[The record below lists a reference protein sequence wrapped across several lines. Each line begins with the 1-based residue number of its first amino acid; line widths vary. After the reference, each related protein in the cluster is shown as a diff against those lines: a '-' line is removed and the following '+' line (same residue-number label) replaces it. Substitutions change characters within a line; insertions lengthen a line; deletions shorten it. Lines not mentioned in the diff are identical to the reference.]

1 MNAKRRPRPSRANA
15 AQLERVAVASEDLV
29 PGPQQV
35 AETEIPSGPDPMVRI
50 STLLEALP
58 IWARQIETSRG
69 QTEDAVVA
77 LSERFCGIV
86 QRLDA
91 ALGREESAGRQD
103 VSAQMRDSERDLK
116 LVMDALRAIQ
126 QSRDELANEIRGL
139 AAYTEDVRS
148 MASEVQSIAFQTNVL
163 ALNAAIEAAHAGE
176 RGKGFAVVAHEVR
189 ALSNA
194 ARDTGKRITQK
205 VTLINEALGKIS
217 ETNEIVAARDQREV
231 ESSEANIGAV
241 LDRFTQSSSQ
251 FAETAQRSMEQSRA
265 IKHEVEESLVQ
276 LQFQD
281 RVSQIMAQVV
291 SSIGQMAD
299 WAGSDIASPQADQ
312 AEQIDRMLSSYAT
325 EEQRRNHQG
334 LAVDAA
340 APQAVT
346 FF

>member
-1 MNAKRRPRPSRANA
+1 M
-15 AQLERVAVASEDLV
+15 
-29 PGPQQV
+29 
-35 AETEIPSGPDPMVRI
+35 IRI

-58 IWARQIETSRG
+58 IWARQIETSRR
-69 QTEDAVVA
+69 QTEDAVVS
-77 LSERFCGIV
+77 LSDRFSGIA

-91 ALGREESAGRQD
+91 ALGRDEGVGRQD

-126 QSRDELANEIRGL
+126 KSRDELANEIRGL

-148 MASEVQSIAFQTNVL
+148 MASEVESIAFQTNVL

-205 VTLINEALGKIS
+205 ATLISEALIKIS
-217 ETNEIVAARDQREV
+217 KTSEIVAQRDQREV
-231 ESSEANIGAV
+231 ASSEANIGAV
-241 LDRFTQSSSQ
+241 LDRFTQSTSQ

-265 IKHEVEESLVQ
+265 IKGEVEESLVQ

-281 RVSQIMAQVV
+281 RVSQILNQVV
-291 SSIGQMAD
+291 SSIGQMTD
-299 WAGSDIASPQADQ
+299 WAGSDVAPPDADQ
-312 AEQIDRMLSSYAT
+312 REQIARMVGSYAT

-334 LAVDAA
+334 LAVDAV
-340 APQAVT
+340 APKAVT

>member
-1 MNAKRRPRPSRANA
+1 MPP
-15 AQLERVAVASEDLV
+15 
-29 PGPQQV
+29 
-35 AETEIPSGPDPMVRI
+35 GPDPTVRI

-58 IWARQIETSRG
+58 IWARQIQTSRG
-69 QTEDAVVA
+69 QIEDAVVS
-77 LSERFCGIV
+77 LSERFSGIA

-91 ALGREESAGRQD
+91 ALGRETSTGGQD

-148 MASEVQSIAFQTNVL
+148 MASEVESIAFQTNVL

-205 VTLINEALGKIS
+205 VTLISEALGKIS
-217 ETNEIVAARDQREV
+217 ETNEIVAQRDRREV
-231 ESSEANIGAV
+231 KSSEANIGAV
-241 LDRFTQSSSQ
+241 LDRFTQSSSR

-265 IKHEVEESLVQ
+265 FKDEVEESLVQ

-281 RVSQIMAQVV
+281 RVSQILAQVV
-291 SSIGQMAD
+291 SSIGQMTD
-299 WAGSDIASPQADQ
+299 WAGNDVATPQADER
-312 AEQIDRMLSSYAT
+312 EQISQMLGSYAT

-334 LAVDAA
+334 LAVEAV
-340 APQAVT
+340 APNAVT

>member
-1 MNAKRRPRPSRANA
+1 MNTAHA
-15 AQLERVAVASEDLV
+15 ERVNAESEERIPAATQPSEV
-29 PGPQQV
+29 PQ
-35 AETEIPSGPDPMVRI
+35 GPDPLVRI

-69 QTEDAVVA
+69 HTEDAVVS
-77 LSERFCGIV
+77 LSERFSGIA

-91 ALGREESAGRQD
+91 ALGREEGIDRQD

-126 QSRDELANEIRGL
+126 QSRDALANEIRGL

-148 MASEVQSIAFQTNVL
+148 MASEVESIAFQTNVL

-205 VTLINEALGKIS
+205 ITLISEALGKIS
-217 ETNEIVAARDQREV
+217 ETNEIVAERDQREV
-231 ESSEANIGAV
+231 KSSEANIGAV
-241 LDRFTQSSSQ
+241 LDRFTQSTSQ

-265 IKHEVEESLVQ
+265 IKGEVEESLVQ

-281 RVSQIMAQVV
+281 RVSQILAQVV
-291 SSIGQMAD
+291 SSIGQMTD
-299 WAGSDIASPQADQ
+299 WAGSDIAPPQADERQ
-312 AEQIDRMLSSYAT
+312 QLTQMLGSYAT

-334 LAVDAA
+334 LAVDAV

>member
-1 MNAKRRPRPSRANA
+1 MGVKPRKRPSRVNA
-15 AQLERVAVASEDLV
+15 ARPEPVNTVSQEQPLE
-29 PGPQQV
+29 PTQV
-35 AETEIPSGPDPMVRI
+35 NELLQGPDPSVRI

-69 QTEDAVVA
+69 QTEDAVVS
-77 LSERFCGIV
+77 LSARFSAIA

-91 ALGREESAGRQD
+91 ALGREESDGRQD
-103 VSAQMRDSERDLK
+103 VAGQMRDSERDLK

-126 QSRDELANEIRGL
+126 QSRDELANAIRGL
-139 AAYTEDVRS
+139 AAYTEDVQS

-194 ARDTGKRITQK
+194 ARDTGKRITQT
-205 VTLINEALGKIS
+205 VTLISDALDKIS
-217 ETNEIVAARDQREV
+217 ETNEIVAQRDQREV

-241 LDRFTQSSSQ
+241 LNRFTHSTSQ
-251 FAETAQRSMEQSRA
+251 FAETAQRSMEQSRV
-265 IKHEVEESLVQ
+265 IKDEVEESLVQ

-281 RVSQIMAQVV
+281 RVSQILAQVV
-291 SSIGQMAD
+291 SSIGQMTD
-299 WAGSDIASPQADQ
+299 WAGRDVAPPHAGERGQIAK
-312 AEQIDRMLSSYAT
+312 MLSSYAT

-334 LAVDAA
+334 LSVDAA

>member
-1 MNAKRRPRPSRANA
+1 M
-15 AQLERVAVASEDLV
+15 
-29 PGPQQV
+29 
-35 AETEIPSGPDPMVRI
+35 

-58 IWARQIETSRG
+58 IWARQIETSRH
-69 QTEDAVVA
+69 QTEAAVVS

-91 ALGREESAGRQD
+91 ALGREEGVGRQD
-103 VSAQMRDSERDLK
+103 VAAQMRDSERDLK

-126 QSRDELANEIRGL
+126 RSRDELANEIRGL
-139 AAYTEDVRS
+139 AAYTEDVRG
-148 MASEVQSIAFQTNVL
+148 MASEVESIAFQTNVL

-205 VTLINEALGKIS
+205 ITLINEALDKIG
-217 ETNEIVAARDQREV
+217 ETNEIVTQRDQREV
-231 ESSEANIGAV
+231 KSSEANIGAV
-241 LDRFTQSSSQ
+241 LGRFAQSTSQ
-251 FAETAQRSMEQSRA
+251 FAETAQRSTEQSRA
-265 IKHEVEESLVQ
+265 IKGEIEGSLVQ

-281 RVSQIMAQVV
+281 RVSQILSQVV
-291 SSIGQMAD
+291 SSIGQMTD
-299 WAGSDIASPQADQ
+299 WAGSDIAPSHADD
-312 AEQIDRMLSSYAT
+312 AKRIDQMLGSYAT

-334 LAVDAA
+334 LQVDAV
-340 APQAVT
+340 APKAVT

>member
-1 MNAKRRPRPSRANA
+1 VKAEGEDRMSDPT
-15 AQLERVAVASEDLV
+15 QVSEM
-29 PGPQQV
+29 PP
-35 AETEIPSGPDPMVRI
+35 GPDPIVRI

-69 QTEDAVVA
+69 QTEDAVVS
-77 LSERFCGIV
+77 LSERFSGIA

-91 ALGREESAGRQD
+91 ALGREESVGRQD
-103 VSAQMRDSERDLK
+103 VSAQMRDSERNLK

-139 AAYTEDVRS
+139 ATYTEDVRS
-148 MASEVQSIAFQTNVL
+148 MASEVESIAFQTNVL

-205 VTLINEALGKIS
+205 VTLISEALGKIS
-217 ETNEIVAARDQREV
+217 ETNETVAQRDQREV
-231 ESSEANIGAV
+231 KSSEANIGAV
-241 LDRFTQSSSQ
+241 LARFTQSSSL

-265 IKHEVEESLVQ
+265 IKDEVEESLVQ

-281 RVSQIMAQVV
+281 RVSQILAQVV
-291 SSIGQMAD
+291 SSIGQMTD
-299 WAGSDIASPQADQ
+299 WAGNDVAPPRANER
-312 AEQIDRMLSSYAT
+312 EQISQMLGSYAT

-334 LAVDAA
+334 LAVDSV
-340 APQAVT
+340 APNAVT

>member
-1 MNAKRRPRPSRANA
+1 MNAKHRTRPN
-15 AQLERVAVASEDLV
+15 RVM
-29 PGPQQV
+29 
-35 AETEIPSGPDPMVRI
+35 PDPVPVSEAPSAPDPTARI

-69 QTEDAVVA
+69 QTEDAVVS
-77 LSERFCGIV
+77 LSDRFSGIA

-91 ALGREESAGRQD
+91 ALGRDEGVGRQD

-126 QSRDELANEIRGL
+126 KSRDELANEIRGL

-148 MASEVQSIAFQTNVL
+148 MASEVESIAFQTNVL

-205 VTLINEALGKIS
+205 ATLISEALIKIS
-217 ETNEIVAARDQREV
+217 KTSEIVAQRDQREV
-231 ESSEANIGAV
+231 ASSEANIGAV
-241 LDRFTQSSSQ
+241 LDRFTQSTSQ

-265 IKHEVEESLVQ
+265 IKGEVEESLVQ

-281 RVSQIMAQVV
+281 RVSQILTQVV
-291 SSIGQMAD
+291 SSIGQMTD
-299 WAGSDIASPQADQ
+299 WAGTDVAPPDADQ
-312 AEQIDRMLSSYAT
+312 REQIARMVGSYAT

-334 LAVDAA
+334 LAVDAV
-340 APQAVT
+340 APKAVT

>member
-1 MNAKRRPRPSRANA
+1 MSDPTP
-15 AQLERVAVASEDLV
+15 VSEK
-29 PGPQQV
+29 
-35 AETEIPSGPDPMVRI
+35 PSGADPIARI

-58 IWARQIETSRG
+58 IWARQIETTRG
-69 QTEDAVVA
+69 QTEDAVVS
-77 LSERFCGIV
+77 LSQRFSGIA

-91 ALGREESAGRQD
+91 ALGREESIGRQD
-103 VSAQMRDSERDLK
+103 VSGQMRDSERDLK

-148 MASEVQSIAFQTNVL
+148 MASEVESIAFQTNVL

-205 VTLINEALGKIS
+205 VTLISEALGKIS
-217 ETNEIVAARDQREV
+217 ATNEIVAQRDQREV
-231 ESSEANIGAV
+231 KNSEANIGAV
-241 LDRFTQSSSQ
+241 LDRFTQSTSQ
-251 FAETAQRSMEQSRA
+251 FAETAQRSMEHSRA
-265 IKHEVEESLVQ
+265 IKDEVEESLVQ

-281 RVSQIMAQVV
+281 RVSQILAQVV
-291 SSIGQMAD
+291 SSIGQMTD
-299 WAGSDIASPQADQ
+299 WAGSDVAPPDANER
-312 AEQIDRMLSSYAT
+312 EQISQMLGSYAT

-334 LAVDAA
+334 LAVDTV
-340 APQAVT
+340 APNAIT

>member
-1 MNAKRRPRPSRANA
+1 VWRRSATPSQPSSVKFTRAGKSDNKMSKPA
-15 AQLERVAVASEDLV
+15 TVAQLSSEQDQAL
-29 PGPQQV
+29 
-35 AETEIPSGPDPMVRI
+35 RI
-50 STLLEALP
+50 ATFLEALP
-58 IWARQIETSRG
+58 IWAKQIETSRA
-69 QTEDAVVA
+69 QTEAAVVS
-77 LSERFCGIV
+77 LSARFSGIA

-91 ALGREESAGRQD
+91 ALGRQEDSGRAD
-103 VSAQMRDSERDLK
+103 VSAQMRESEHDLR

-139 AAYTEDVRS
+139 AAYTEDVRG
-148 MASEVQSIAFQTNVL
+148 MAREVESIAFQTNVL

-194 ARDTGKRITQK
+194 ARETGKRITQK
-205 VTLINEALGKIS
+205 VALIGEALKKIG
-217 ETNEIVAARDQREV
+217 ETNEKVAERDQREV

-241 LDRFTQSSSQ
+241 LDRFTQSMSLS
-251 FAETAQRSMEQSRA
+251 AQNAQQSLEQSRA
-265 IKHEVEESLVQ
+265 IKGEVEEALVQ

-281 RVSQIMAQVV
+281 RVSQILAQVV
-291 SSIGQMAD
+291 SSIGQLVA
-299 WAGSDIASPQADQ
+299 WARSDAPPAHGDARAQVAQ
-312 AEQIDRMLSSYAT
+312 MMGSYAT

-334 LAVDAA
+334 LAVEAI

>member
-1 MNAKRRPRPSRANA
+1 MNANFQIIDLTNESEA
-15 AQLERVAVASEDLV
+15 A
-29 PGPQQV
+29 P
-35 AETEIPSGPDPMVRI
+35 GPDPSARI
-50 STLLEALP
+50 STVLEALP

-69 QTEDAVVA
+69 QTEDAVVS
-77 LSERFCGIV
+77 LSGRFSGIA

-91 ALGREESAGRQD
+91 ALGHEAGVARQD
-103 VSAQMRDSERDLK
+103 VSSQMRDSERDLK

-126 QSRDELANEIRGL
+126 QSRDELANAIRGL

-148 MASEVQSIAFQTNVL
+148 MASEVESIAFQTNVL

-205 VTLINEALGKIS
+205 ITLISEALDKIS
-217 ETNEIVAARDQREV
+217 ETNEVVARRDQREV

-241 LDRFTQSSSQ
+241 LNRFTQSTSQ
-251 FAETAQRSMEQSRA
+251 FAETAQRSVEQSRA
-265 IKHEVEESLVQ
+265 IKGEVEESLVQ

-281 RVSQIMAQVV
+281 RVSQILAQVV
-291 SSIGQMAD
+291 TSIGQMAD
-299 WAGSDIASPQADQ
+299 WAGRDVTSPHAADDR
-312 AEQIDRMLSSYAT
+312 EQIARMLGSYAT

-334 LAVDAA
+334 LAVEAV
-340 APQAVT
+340 APQTVT

>member
-1 MNAKRRPRPSRANA
+1 MNVKHRKRPSRVNTAHA
-15 AQLERVAVASEDLV
+15 ERVNAEREERIPAATQPSEV
-29 PGPQQV
+29 PQ
-35 AETEIPSGPDPMVRI
+35 GPDPLVRI

-69 QTEDAVVA
+69 HTEDAVVS
-77 LSERFCGIV
+77 LSERFSGIA

-91 ALGREESAGRQD
+91 ALGREEGIDRQD

-126 QSRDELANEIRGL
+126 QSRDALANEIRGL

-148 MASEVQSIAFQTNVL
+148 MASEVESIAFQTNVL

-205 VTLINEALGKIS
+205 ITLISEALGKIS
-217 ETNEIVAARDQREV
+217 ETNEIVAERDQREV
-231 ESSEANIGAV
+231 KSSEANIGAV
-241 LDRFTQSSSQ
+241 LDRFTQSTSQ

-265 IKHEVEESLVQ
+265 IKGEVEESLVQ

-281 RVSQIMAQVV
+281 RVSQILAQVV
-291 SSIGQMAD
+291 SSIGQMTD
-299 WAGSDIASPQADQ
+299 WAGSDIAPPQADERQ
-312 AEQIDRMLSSYAT
+312 QLTQMLGSYAT

-334 LAVDAA
+334 LAVDAV

>member
-1 MNAKRRPRPSRANA
+1 MNARNRARTEDRA
-15 AQLERVAVASEDLV
+15 SVPAPASETT
-29 PGPQQV
+29 P
-35 AETEIPSGPDPMVRI
+35 GPDPIVRI

-69 QTEDAVVA
+69 HTEDAVVA
-77 LSERFCGIV
+77 LSERFSGIV

-91 ALGREESAGRQD
+91 ALGREESVGRQD

-126 QSRDELANEIRGL
+126 KSRDELANEIRGL

-148 MASEVQSIAFQTNVL
+148 MASEVESIAFQTNVL

-194 ARDTGKRITQK
+194 ARDTGKRITK
-205 VTLINEALGKIS
+205 KATLISEALGKIS
-217 ETNEIVAARDQREV
+217 ETNEIVAQRDQREV
-231 ESSEANIGAV
+231 KSSEANIGAV
-241 LDRFTQSSSQ
+241 LDRFTQSTSQ

-265 IKHEVEESLVQ
+265 IKDEVAESLVQ

-281 RVSQIMAQVV
+281 RVSQILAQVV
-291 SSIGQMAD
+291 SSIGRMTD
-299 WAGSDIASPQADQ
+299 WARGDVAPSHPDERGQLAQ
-312 AEQIDRMLSSYAT
+312 MMGSYAT

-334 LAVDAA
+334 LAVDAV

>member
-1 MNAKRRPRPSRANA
+1 MKVNHRKRPNRAPAVQAECLNA
-15 AQLERVAVASEDLV
+15 ESEDRILD
-29 PGPQQV
+29 PAQGN
-35 AETEIPSGPDPMVRI
+35 ETPPGPDPIARI
-50 STLLEALP
+50 STLLEVLP

-69 QTEDAVVA
+69 HTEDAVVA
-77 LSERFCGIV
+77 LSERFCGIA

-91 ALGREESAGRQD
+91 ALGREESSGRQD
-103 VSAQMRDSERDLK
+103 VAAQMRDSERDLK

-126 QSRDELANEIRGL
+126 KSRDELANEIRGL

-148 MASEVQSIAFQTNVL
+148 MASEVESIAFQTNVL

-194 ARDTGKRITQK
+194 ARDTGKRITK
-205 VTLINEALGKIS
+205 KATLISEALGKIS
-217 ETNEIVAARDQREV
+217 ETNEIVAQRDQREV
-231 ESSEANIGAV
+231 KSSEANIGAV
-241 LDRFTQSSSQ
+241 LDRFTQSTSQ

-265 IKHEVEESLVQ
+265 IKGEVEESLVQ

-281 RVSQIMAQVV
+281 RVSQILAQVV
-291 SSIGQMAD
+291 SSIGQMTE
-299 WAGSDIASPQADQ
+299 WAGSDVAPPQADER
-312 AEQIDRMLSSYAT
+312 AQIAQMLGSYAT

-334 LAVDAA
+334 LAVDAV

>member
-1 MNAKRRPRPSRANA
+1 VSAAPAVSQDRAPDPA
-15 AQLERVAVASEDLV
+15 
-29 PGPQQV
+29 P
-35 AETEIPSGPDPMVRI
+35 ETEMPAVPNPTARI
-50 STLLEALP
+50 TTLLEAMP
-58 IWARQIETSRG
+58 IWARQIETTRG
-69 QTEDAVVA
+69 QTEDAVIS
-77 LSERFCGIV
+77 LSERFSGIA

-91 ALGREESAGRQD
+91 ALGREESIGQQD
-103 VSAQMRDSERDLK
+103 VAAQMRDSERDLK

-126 QSRDELANEIRGL
+126 QSREELVNAIRGL

-148 MASEVQSIAFQTNVL
+148 MASEVESIAFQTNVL

-176 RGKGFAVVAHEVR
+176 RGRGFAVVAHEVR

-194 ARDTGKRITQK
+194 ARETGKRITKK
-205 VTLINEALGKIS
+205 VALISEALGKIG
-217 ETNEIVAARDQREV
+217 ETNEIVAERDQREV

-241 LDRFTQSSSQ
+241 LNRFTQSTSQ

-265 IKHEVEESLVQ
+265 IKEEVAESIVQ

-281 RVSQIMAQVV
+281 RVSQILAQVV

-299 WAGSDIASPQADQ
+299 WAGSDLAPAHADERAQIAQ
-312 AEQIDRMLSSYAT
+312 MMGSYAT

-334 LAVDAA
+334 LAVDAV

>member
-1 MNAKRRPRPSRANA
+1 MSANRRTRRIRANPA
-15 AQLERVAVASEDLV
+15 HSERVNGESQDPISEPAQV
-29 PGPQQV
+29 NEGPP
-35 AETEIPSGPDPMVRI
+35 APDPTARL
-50 STLLEALP
+50 STLLEVLP

-69 QTEDAVVA
+69 HTEDAVVS
-77 LSERFCGIV
+77 LSERFSGIA

-91 ALGREESAGRQD
+91 ALGREEGIDRQD
-103 VSAQMRDSERDLK
+103 VSAQMLDSARDLK

-126 QSRDELANEIRGL
+126 KSRDELANEIRGL

-148 MASEVQSIAFQTNVL
+148 MAGEVQSIAFQTNVL

-205 VTLINEALGKIS
+205 VTLINEALSKIS
-217 ETNEIVAARDQREV
+217 ETNEVVAERDQREV
-231 ESSEANIGAV
+231 KSSEASIGAV
-241 LDRFTQSSSQ
+241 LDRFTQSTSQ
-251 FAETAQRSMEQSRA
+251 FAETAQRSLEQSRA
-265 IKHEVEESLVQ
+265 IKDEVEESLVQ

-291 SSIGQMAD
+291 SSIGQMTD
-299 WAGSDIASPQADQ
+299 WAGSDVAPPHADER
-312 AEQIDRMLSSYAT
+312 AQIVQMLGSYAT

-334 LAVDAA
+334 LAVDAV

>member
-1 MNAKRRPRPSRANA
+1 MAAKPRKRPSRTNVAHPEVVKA
-15 AQLERVAVASEDLV
+15 ASQEQPLEPA
-29 PGPQQV
+29 QV
-35 AETEIPSGPDPMVRI
+35 SALLQGPDPSARI
-50 STLLEALP
+50 GTLLEALP
-58 IWARQIETSRG
+58 IWARQIETSRA
-69 QTEDAVVA
+69 QTEDAVVS
-77 LSERFCGIV
+77 LSARFSAIA
-86 QRLDA
+86 QRLDS
-91 ALGREESAGRQD
+91 ALGREESDGRQD

-126 QSRDELANEIRGL
+126 QSRDELANAIRGL
-139 AAYTEDVRS
+139 AAYTEDVQS

-194 ARDTGKRITQK
+194 ARDTGKRITHT
-205 VTLINEALGKIS
+205 VTLISDALDKIS
-217 ETNEIVAARDQREV
+217 ETNEIVAQRDQREV

-241 LDRFTQSSSQ
+241 LDRFTQSTSQ
-251 FAETAQRSMEQSRA
+251 FAETAQRSMEQSRV
-265 IKHEVEESLVQ
+265 IKDEVEESLVQ

-281 RVSQIMAQVV
+281 RVSQILAQVV

-299 WAGSDIASPQADQ
+299 WAGGDVAPPQADER
-312 AEQIDRMLSSYAT
+312 EQIAKMLSSYAT

>member
-1 MNAKRRPRPSRANA
+1 MNANRRTRARRA
-15 AQLERVAVASEDLV
+15 IPAHPERLSVANEDRTPAPTPASEL
-29 PGPQQV
+29 
-35 AETEIPSGPDPMVRI
+35 PSGPDPTVQI

-69 QTEDAVVA
+69 QTEDAVVS
-77 LSERFCGIV
+77 LSERFSGIA

-91 ALGREESAGRQD
+91 ALGREESVGRQD

-126 QSRDELANEIRGL
+126 KSRDELANEIRGL
-139 AAYTEDVRS
+139 AAYAEDVRS
-148 MASEVQSIAFQTNVL
+148 MASEVESIAFQTNVL

-205 VTLINEALGKIS
+205 VTLIGESLAKIND
-217 ETNEIVAARDQREV
+217 TNESVAQRDRREV
-231 ESSEANIGAV
+231 KNSEANIGAV
-241 LDRFTQSSSQ
+241 LDRFTQSTSQ
-251 FAETAQRSMEQSRA
+251 FAETAQRSMEQSHA
-265 IKHEVEESLVQ
+265 IKDEVAKSLVQ

-281 RVSQIMAQVV
+281 RVSQILTQVV

-299 WAGSDIASPQADQ
+299 WAGSNFAPRQTA
-312 AEQIDRMLSSYAT
+312 AREQIAEMLGSYAT

-334 LAVDAA
+334 LAVEAV
-340 APQAVT
+340 APQAIT

>member
-1 MNAKRRPRPSRANA
+1 MNAKHKRRPVRAAPSR
-15 AQLERVAVASEDLV
+15 LEPEVTEPAGAPSEAKPADPV
-29 PGPQQV
+29 PPGPDLN
-35 AETEIPSGPDPMVRI
+35 ARI

-58 IWARQIETSRG
+58 IWARQIETSRS
-69 QTEDAVVA
+69 QTEDAVIS
-77 LSERFCGIV
+77 LSERFCGVV

-91 ALGREESAGRQD
+91 ALGREESVGHQD

-126 QSRDELANEIRGL
+126 QSRDALADEIRGL
-139 AAYTEDVRS
+139 AAYTEDVQG

-194 ARDTGKRITQK
+194 ARDTGKRITQR
-205 VTLINEALGKIS
+205 VTLISEALGKIS
-217 ETNEIVAARDQREV
+217 EANEIVTQRDQREV
-231 ESSEANIGAV
+231 KNSEANIGAV
-241 LDRFTQSSSQ
+241 LDRFMQSSSQ
-251 FAETAQRSMEQSRA
+251 FAETARRSTEQSRA
-265 IKHEVEESLVQ
+265 IKSEVEESLVQ

-281 RVSQIMAQVV
+281 RVSQILTQVV
-291 SSIGQMAD
+291 SSITDMTE
-299 WAGSDIASPQADQ
+299 WAGSDSAPPHSDQRAHIAH
-312 AEQIDRMLSSYAT
+312 MLGSYAT

-334 LAVDAA
+334 LAVDAV

>member
-1 MNAKRRPRPSRANA
+1 MNANL
-15 AQLERVAVASEDLV
+15 QIIDLTQENGTA
-29 PGPQQV
+29 PAP
-35 AETEIPSGPDPMVRI
+35 APDPGARI
-50 STLLEALP
+50 ATVLEALP
-58 IWARQIETSRG
+58 IWARQIETSRA
-69 QTEDAVVA
+69 QTEDAVVS
-77 LSERFCGIV
+77 LSDRFSGIA

-91 ALGREESAGRQD
+91 ALGHDAGVGRQD

-126 QSRDELANEIRGL
+126 QSRDELANAIRGL

-148 MASEVQSIAFQTNVL
+148 MASEVESIAFQTNVL

-205 VTLINEALGKIS
+205 ITLISEALDKIS
-217 ETNEIVAARDQREV
+217 ETNEIVARRDQREV

-241 LDRFTQSSSQ
+241 LNRFTQSTSQ
-251 FAETAQRSMEQSRA
+251 FAEKAQRSMEQSRA
-265 IKHEVEESLVQ
+265 IKGEVEESLVQ

-291 SSIGQMAD
+291 ASIGQMTD
-299 WAGSDIASPQADQ
+299 WAGRDVTPRHTADDR
-312 AEQIDRMLSSYAT
+312 EQIARMLGSYAT

-334 LAVDAA
+334 LAVEAV
-340 APQAVT
+340 APQTVT

>member
-1 MNAKRRPRPSRANA
+1 MNVKHRKRPSRVNTAHA
-15 AQLERVAVASEDLV
+15 ERVNAESEERIPAATQPSEV
-29 PGPQQV
+29 PQ
-35 AETEIPSGPDPMVRI
+35 GPDPLVRI

-69 QTEDAVVA
+69 HTEDAVVS
-77 LSERFCGIV
+77 LSERFSGIA

-91 ALGREESAGRQD
+91 ALGREEGIDRQD

-126 QSRDELANEIRGL
+126 QSRDALANEIRGL

-148 MASEVQSIAFQTNVL
+148 MASEVESIAFQTNVL

-205 VTLINEALGKIS
+205 ITLISEALGKIS
-217 ETNEIVAARDQREV
+217 ETNEIVAERDQREV
-231 ESSEANIGAV
+231 KRSEANIGAV
-241 LDRFTQSSSQ
+241 LDRFTQSTSQ

-265 IKHEVEESLVQ
+265 IKGEVEESLVQ

-281 RVSQIMAQVV
+281 RVSQILAQVV
-291 SSIGQMAD
+291 SSIGQMTD
-299 WAGSDIASPQADQ
+299 WAGSDIAPPQADERQ
-312 AEQIDRMLSSYAT
+312 QLTQMLGSYAT

-334 LAVDAA
+334 LAVDAV

>member
-1 MNAKRRPRPSRANA
+1 MSDPTP
-15 AQLERVAVASEDLV
+15 VSEK
-29 PGPQQV
+29 
-35 AETEIPSGPDPMVRI
+35 PSGPDPIARI

-58 IWARQIETSRG
+58 IWARQIETTRG
-69 QTEDAVVA
+69 QTEDAVVS
-77 LSERFCGIV
+77 LSQRFSGIA

-91 ALGREESAGRQD
+91 ALGREESIGRQD
-103 VSAQMRDSERDLK
+103 VSGQMRDSERDLK

-148 MASEVQSIAFQTNVL
+148 MASEVESIAFQTNVL

-205 VTLINEALGKIS
+205 VTLISEALGKIS
-217 ETNEIVAARDQREV
+217 ATNEIVAQRDQREV
-231 ESSEANIGAV
+231 KNSEANIGAV
-241 LDRFTQSSSQ
+241 LDRFTQSTSQ
-251 FAETAQRSMEQSRA
+251 FAETAQRSMEHSRA
-265 IKHEVEESLVQ
+265 IKDEVEESLVQ

-281 RVSQIMAQVV
+281 RVSQILAQVV
-291 SSIGQMAD
+291 SSIGQMTD
-299 WAGSDIASPQADQ
+299 WAGSDVAPPDANER
-312 AEQIDRMLSSYAT
+312 EQISQMLGSYAT

-334 LAVDAA
+334 LAVDTV
-340 APQAVT
+340 APNAIT

>member
-1 MNAKRRPRPSRANA
+1 MNVKHRKRPSRVNTAHA
-15 AQLERVAVASEDLV
+15 ERVNAEREERIPAATQPSEV
-29 PGPQQV
+29 PQ
-35 AETEIPSGPDPMVRI
+35 GPDPLVRI

-69 QTEDAVVA
+69 HTEDAVVS
-77 LSERFCGIV
+77 LSERFSGIA

-91 ALGREESAGRQD
+91 ALGREEGIDRQD

-126 QSRDELANEIRGL
+126 QSRDALANEIRGL

-148 MASEVQSIAFQTNVL
+148 MASEVESIAFQTNVL

-205 VTLINEALGKIS
+205 ITLISEALGKIS
-217 ETNEIVAARDQREV
+217 ETNEIVAERDQREV
-231 ESSEANIGAV
+231 KRSEANIGAV
-241 LDRFTQSSSQ
+241 LDRFTQSTSQ

-265 IKHEVEESLVQ
+265 IKGEVEESLVQ

-281 RVSQIMAQVV
+281 RVSQILAQVV
-291 SSIGQMAD
+291 SSIGQMTD
-299 WAGSDIASPQADQ
+299 WAGSDIAPPQADERQ
-312 AEQIDRMLSSYAT
+312 QLTQMLGSYAT

-334 LAVDAA
+334 LAVDAV

>member
-1 MNAKRRPRPSRANA
+1 MNARPVRESATP
-15 AQLERVAVASEDLV
+15 
-29 PGPQQV
+29 P
-35 AETEIPSGPDPMVRI
+35 GPDPIARI
-50 STLLEALP
+50 STLLEVLP
-58 IWARQIETSRG
+58 IWARQIETCRG
-69 QTEDAVVA
+69 QTEDAIVS
-77 LSERFCGIV
+77 LSERFSGIA

-91 ALGREESAGRQD
+91 ALGREEGIDRQD
-103 VSAQMRDSERDLK
+103 VSAQMRESERDLK

-126 QSRDELANEIRGL
+126 KSRDELADAIRGL
-139 AAYTEDVRS
+139 AAYTEDVRN
-148 MASEVQSIAFQTNVL
+148 MASEVESIAFQTNVL

-205 VTLINEALGKIS
+205 ITLISEALGNIS
-217 ETNEIVAARDQREV
+217 ETNEIVAQRDQREV
-231 ESSEANIGAV
+231 KSSEANIGAV
-241 LDRFTQSSSQ
+241 LRRFTQSTSQ

-265 IKHEVEESLVQ
+265 IKGEVEESLVQ

-281 RVSQIMAQVV
+281 RISQILAQVV
-291 SSIGQMAD
+291 SSIGQMAE
-299 WAGSDIASPQADQ
+299 WAGSDVPAPQADER
-312 AEQIDRMLSSYAT
+312 EQITQMLGSYAT

-334 LAVDAA
+334 LAVDAV

>member
-1 MNAKRRPRPSRANA
+1 MNVKHRKRPSRVNTAHA
-15 AQLERVAVASEDLV
+15 ERVNAESEERIPAATQPSEV
-29 PGPQQV
+29 PQ
-35 AETEIPSGPDPMVRI
+35 GPDPLVRI

-69 QTEDAVVA
+69 HTEDAVVS
-77 LSERFCGIV
+77 LSERFSGIA

-91 ALGREESAGRQD
+91 ALGREEGIDRQD

-126 QSRDELANEIRGL
+126 QSRDALANEIRGL

-148 MASEVQSIAFQTNVL
+148 MASEVESIAFQTNVL

-205 VTLINEALGKIS
+205 ITLISEALGKIS
-217 ETNEIVAARDQREV
+217 ETNEIVAERDQREV
-231 ESSEANIGAV
+231 KSSEANIGAV
-241 LDRFTQSSSQ
+241 LDRFTQSTSQ

-265 IKHEVEESLVQ
+265 IKGEVEESLVQ

-281 RVSQIMAQVV
+281 RVSQILAQVV
-291 SSIGQMAD
+291 SSIGQMTD
-299 WAGSDIASPQADQ
+299 WAGSDIAPPQADERQ
-312 AEQIDRMLSSYAT
+312 QLTQMLGSYAT

-334 LAVDAA
+334 LAVDAV

>member
-1 MNAKRRPRPSRANA
+1 MNVKQRARPGRVNPAPA
-15 AQLERVAVASEDLV
+15 ERVNAESVDRLPDPIQASE
-29 PGPQQV
+29 
-35 AETEIPSGPDPMVRI
+35 APSGPDPRVRI

-69 QTEDAVVA
+69 HTEAAVVA
-77 LSERFCGIV
+77 LSERFSGIV

-91 ALGREESAGRQD
+91 ALGREESIGRQD
-103 VSAQMRDSERDLK
+103 VSAQMRASERDLK

-148 MASEVQSIAFQTNVL
+148 MASEVESIAFQTNVL

-176 RGKGFAVVAHEVR
+176 RGKGFAVVANEVR

-194 ARDTGKRITQK
+194 ARDTGKRITK
-205 VTLINEALGKIS
+205 KATLISEALGKIS
-217 ETNEIVAARDQREV
+217 ETNEIVAERDQREV
-231 ESSEANIGAV
+231 KSSEANIGAV
-241 LDRFTQSSSQ
+241 LDRFTQSTSQ

-265 IKHEVEESLVQ
+265 IKDEVAESLVQ

-281 RVSQIMAQVV
+281 RVSQILAQVV
-291 SSIGQMAD
+291 SSIGRMTD
-299 WAGSDIASPQADQ
+299 WAGGDIAPVHADER
-312 AEQIDRMLSSYAT
+312 EQLAQMMGSYAT

-334 LAVDAA
+334 LAVDAV

>member
-1 MNAKRRPRPSRANA
+1 MKVNHRTRPGRVNPAPSERANA
-15 AQLERVAVASEDLV
+15 KSEDAKSD
-29 PGPQQV
+29 PAQV
-35 AETEIPSGPDPMVRI
+35 SETPPGPDPLVRI

-69 QTEDAVVA
+69 QTEDAVVS
-77 LSERFCGIV
+77 LSERFSGIA

-91 ALGREESAGRQD
+91 ALGREESVGRQD

-139 AAYTEDVRS
+139 AAYTEDVRG

-176 RGKGFAVVAHEVR
+176 RGRGFAVVAHEVR

-194 ARDTGKRITQK
+194 ARDTGKRITQR
-205 VTLINEALGKIS
+205 VTLISDALAKIS
-217 ETNEIVAARDQREV
+217 ETNETVAERDQREV
-231 ESSEANIGAV
+231 KSSEANIGAV
-241 LDRFTQSSSQ
+241 LNRFTQSTSQ

-265 IKHEVEESLVQ
+265 IKEEVEESLVQ

-281 RVSQIMAQVV
+281 RVSQILTQVV
-291 SSIGQMAD
+291 SSIGQMTD
-299 WAGSDIASPQADQ
+299 WAGSDTAQPNSDQ
-312 AEQIDRMLSSYAT
+312 REQIARMVGSYAT

-334 LAVDAA
+334 LAVDAV
-340 APQAVT
+340 APQTVT

>member
-1 MNAKRRPRPSRANA
+1 MAEP
-15 AQLERVAVASEDLV
+15 AQV
-29 PGPQQV
+29 G
-35 AETEIPSGPDPMVRI
+35 EIPAGPDPLVRI

-69 QTEDAVVA
+69 QTEDAVVS
-77 LSERFCGIV
+77 LSERFSGIA

-91 ALGREESAGRQD
+91 ALGREESVGRQD

-139 AAYTEDVRS
+139 AAYTEDVRG

-176 RGKGFAVVAHEVR
+176 RGRGFAVVAHEVR

-194 ARDTGKRITQK
+194 ARDTGKRITQR
-205 VTLINEALGKIS
+205 VTLISEALAKIS
-217 ETNEIVAARDQREV
+217 ETNETVAERDQREV
-231 ESSEANIGAV
+231 KSSEANIGAV
-241 LDRFTQSSSQ
+241 LNRFTQSTSQ

-265 IKHEVEESLVQ
+265 IKEEVEESLVQ

-281 RVSQIMAQVV
+281 RVSQILTQVV
-291 SSIGQMAD
+291 SSIGQMTD
-299 WAGSDIASPQADQ
+299 WAGSDVAPLQSDER
-312 AEQIDRMLSSYAT
+312 EQIAGMVGSYAT

-334 LAVDAA
+334 LAVDAV
-340 APQAVT
+340 APQTVT

>member
-1 MNAKRRPRPSRANA
+1 MPDPTPI
-15 AQLERVAVASEDLV
+15 SEM
-29 PGPQQV
+29 PP
-35 AETEIPSGPDPMVRI
+35 GPDPVARI
-50 STLLEALP
+50 STVLEALP

-69 QTEDAVVA
+69 QTEDAVVS
-77 LSERFCGIV
+77 LGQRFSGIA

-91 ALGREESAGRQD
+91 ALGREESIGRQD
-103 VSAQMRDSERDLK
+103 VTAQMRDSERDLK

-126 QSRDELANEIRGL
+126 QSRDELVKAIRGL

-148 MASEVQSIAFQTNVL
+148 MASEVESIAFQTNVL

-205 VTLINEALGKIS
+205 VALISESLVKIG
-217 ETNEIVAARDQREV
+217 ETNEIVAQRDQREV
-231 ESSEANIGAV
+231 ESSEAHIVSV
-241 LDRFTQSSSQ
+241 LNRFTQSTSQ

-265 IKHEVEESLVQ
+265 IKGEVEESLVQ

-281 RVSQIMAQVV
+281 RVSQILTQVV
-291 SSIGQMAD
+291 SSIGQMTD
-299 WAGSDIASPQADQ
+299 WAGSDAPPPQADER
-312 AEQIDRMLSSYAT
+312 AQISQMLGSYAT

-334 LAVDAA
+334 LAVDAV